1 MDHALRMERA
11 ERGQHLARQPQ
22 GLGHRER
29 SALQP
34 LGQRLAFEQLHRD
47 EEPPRVLT
55 DLEDLAGV
63 RMADAGGRARL
74 ATEAPPALVVG
85 VRDGLERDAPA
96 QGRILGRVDDA
107 HASASQRVQDAIA
120 ADAVGRPVARDRGG
134 RRAKASE
141 QAFEPAHAAQASGR
155 RRVGGIVVGVGH
167 EVEPLR

>member
-11 ERGQHLARQPQ
+11 ERGQHLARQAQ
-22 GLGHRER
+22 SLGHRER
-29 SALQP
+29 PALQP

-55 DLEDLAGV
+55 DLEDLARV

-74 ATEAPPALVVG
+74 ATEAPAALVVG

-120 ADAVGRPVARDRGG
+120 ADAVGSDPSLVTVAAGARKPPS
-134 RRAKASE
+134 RRSS
-141 QAFEPAHAAQASGR
+141 QPTR
-155 RRVGGIVVGVGH
+155 RKRVGVGGSAGSSRGSDMKSN
-167 EVEPLR
+167 P